1 MIKPFTTDRM
11 FLDLKSQYFELL
23 EKALMNNPLDG
34 YYTKECEKIISQR
47 IGRKHVFLAPSGTL
61 ALTVCMLALG
71 IGPGDE
77 VICPNYSYVGS
88 VNQVKV
94 VGADCQFVDVDR
106 YGHIDV
112 SKVQEKINSK
122 TKAIIVV
129 GLYGDNPDLKKLSS
143 IAKQNNVSLINDA
156 AQSSLSLYD
165 NQVCDSF
172 GDLSIMSFGGN
183 KVLSTFA
190 TYGCVCTDSDDLA
203 YKIKRIRVNGKLNRD
218 HDIEYIGINAQAH
231 EDKAVQVYM
240 ALQNAEK
247 WITRRVQ
254 IADYYDDRFAEHSI
268 SYRRVPDN
276 NISVRQKYVVFFNN
290 KDKAFDHLLDN
301 GIESQKHYRDNFS
314 KTPLSNNAT
323 LKFPWTEYYNRSSL
337 SIPIHAYLTD
347 SEVEKVT
354 EGVIKIKDA

>member
-1 MIKPFTTDRM
+1 MK
-11 FLDLKSQYFELL
+11 
-23 EKALMNNPLDG
+23 NPLDG
-34 YYTKECEKIISQR
+34 YYTKECEKIISQMT
-47 IGRKHVFLAPSGTL
+47 GRKHVFLAPSGTL

-94 VGADCQFVDVDR
+94 VGANCQFVDVDH

-112 SKVQEKINSK
+112 SKVQEKVTPK

-129 GLYGDNPDLKKLSS
+129 GLYGDNPDLKRLSN
-143 IAKQNNVSLINDA
+143 IAKQNNVFLINDA
-156 AQSSLSLYD
+156 AQSSLALYD
-165 NQVCDSF
+165 NQVCDQF

-203 YKIKRIRVNGKLNRD
+203 YKIRRIRVNGKLDRN

-240 ALQNAEK
+240 ALQHAKK
-247 WITRRVQ
+247 WIKRRRH

-268 SYRRVPDN
+268 SYRRVPDK

-290 KDKAFDHLLDN
+290 KDKAFDQLLDN

-314 KTPLSNNAT
+314 KSPLSHDTNT
-323 LKFPWTEYYNRSSL
+323 EFPWTEYYNRSSL
-337 SIPIHAYLTD
+337 SIPNHAYLTD
-347 SEVEKVT
+347 NEVEKII
-354 EGVIKIKDA
+354 EGVIKTKDA